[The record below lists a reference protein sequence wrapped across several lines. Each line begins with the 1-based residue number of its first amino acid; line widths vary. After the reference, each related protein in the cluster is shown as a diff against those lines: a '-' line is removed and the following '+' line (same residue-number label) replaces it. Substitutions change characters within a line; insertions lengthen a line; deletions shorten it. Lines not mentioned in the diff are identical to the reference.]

1 MIRGYTQKD
10 LANKVG
16 ITNQGI
22 YEYEQGRA
30 AVSLEMLDENVSII
44 NQYHRST

>member
-1 MIRGYTQKD
+1 MRRGYTQED
-10 LANKVG
+10 LANRIGG

-30 AVSLEMLDENVSII
+30 AVSLKILDEIVKN
-44 NQYHRST
+44 

>member
-1 MIRGYTQKD
+1 MRRGYTQED
-10 LANKVG
+10 LANRIGG

-30 AVSLEMLDENVSII
+30 AVSLKMLDEIVKN
-44 NQYHRST
+44 